1 MFYVGSV
8 FKTQFSASADVI
20 GAPAQTALLTN
31 RATIII
37 NRDTSVT
44 INGQKAKTRFTPLKD
59 IDRMQLILI
68 EKPDRPMST
77 VSYTFKLPD
86 HISVGA
92 VNIIPT
98 LVHSYTF
105 SVEKQIIDRQTF
117 TISAE
122 DISPQ
127 ATLSVQIDFPKGALF
142 FPPSLVLLS
151 FIVNTS
157 IYWWIGLSVAVPLV
171 CFLILGVI
179 IYRRSYFNR
188 RFKGVK
194 PQNKP
199 PSSLPVAACE
209 VLQSGRITKRSLAA
223 TIIDLANRGY
233 VEIGY
238 HGNNFKLGKHRQ
250 FKLPSQA
257 DIARVQAP
265 TDIAAILQAVS
276 LIKDDTDLKYYERL
290 LLSKLFSEDSTIV
303 GRQQVEERLEHRLFS
318 EKIARSYQE
327 IYKIANRNGY
337 FIENPAGYH
346 KRTKI
351 AGIILFYLGFI
362 GFALGVKFF
371 PEPKTALLVWVGMI
385 FSALVLI
392 SQSTKLPVLNERG
405 ARELGNWLAFR
416 AYLADSELIPYGRIN
431 SNLFQ
436 RYLPYAIVFN
446 VEKEWSARFRDHPFM
461 PPSWF
466 VSEDTYTTILQF
478 DSELFPMVEW
488 IGQSL
493 SLARTPTVD

>member
-8 FKTQFSASADVI
+8 AKTQFSASAAVV
-20 GAPAQTALLTN
+20 GAPAQTALSTN

-44 INGQKAKTRFTPLKD
+44 INGQKMRTRFTPLKD
-59 IDRMQLILI
+59 IDRLQLILI
-68 EKPDRPMST
+68 EQPDRPMPIIN
-77 VSYTFKLPD
+77 YTFKLPD
-86 HISVGA
+86 SVSVGT

-98 LVHSYTF
+98 LVHSYTL
-105 SVEKQIIDRQTF
+105 SVEKQIIDRHTF

-127 ATLSVQIDFPKGALF
+127 ATLSVQIDFPKGALLF
-142 FPPSLVLLS
+142 TPSLSLLS
-151 FIVNTS
+151 FLINTS
-157 IYWWIGLSVAVPLV
+157 IYWWIGLSLAVPFI
-171 CFLILGVI
+171 CFMILGVI
-179 IYRRSYFNR
+179 IYQRSYFNR
-188 RFKGVK
+188 RFKVVK

-199 PSSLPVAACE
+199 PSNLPVAACE
-209 VLQSGRITKRSLAA
+209 VLGSGRITKRSLAA

-265 TDIAAILQAVS
+265 TDIDAILQAVS

-290 LLSKLFSEDSTIV
+290 LLSKLFSEDLTIV
-303 GRQQVEERLEHRLFS
+303 SRQQVEERLERRLFS
-318 EKIARSYQE
+318 EKIARFYQE

-337 FIENPAGYH
+337 FIEDPALYH
-346 KRTKI
+346 KKFKI

-362 GFALGVKFF
+362 GFVLGVKFF
-371 PEPKTALLVWVGMI
+371 PDPKTALLVWVGMI
-385 FSALVLI
+385 FAALVLI

-405 ARELGNWLAFR
+405 ARELSNWLAFR
-416 AYLADSELIPYGRIN
+416 AYLASPKLIPYGRMN

-446 VEKEWSARFRDHPFM
+446 IEKEWSARFRDHPFM

-466 VSEDTYTTILQF
+466 VSEDTYTTIEQF
-478 DSELFPMVEW
+478 DSELFPLVEW